1 MRYLLTLVSTDG
13 GSEDLT
19 PEQWEEAIGPWQE
32 FDQEV
37 IGAGAFVAGD
47 ALQPSETTTTVRLS
61 ESGDQTVTD
70 GPFAETKEQLGGFY
84 LLECADLDEA
94 LAWAKKVPISAGG
107 AVEVTPVV
115 DLAQFGYPDPYEAA
129 AAIR

>member
-1 MRYLLTLVSTDG
+1 MRYLLKYIRTAG

-19 PEQWEEAIGPWQE
+19 PEQWQTAVGPWQE
-32 FDQEV
+32 FDQEL

-47 ALQPSETTTTVRLS
+47 ALQPSDTATTVRLS
-61 ESGDQTVTD
+61 ESGETVTD
-70 GPFAETKEQLGGFY
+70 GPFAETKEQRGGFH

-94 LAWAKKVPISAGG
+94 LEWAKKVPISPGG

-115 DLAQFGYPDPYEAA
+115 DLSQFGYPDPYEAVA
-129 AAIR
+129 ASR